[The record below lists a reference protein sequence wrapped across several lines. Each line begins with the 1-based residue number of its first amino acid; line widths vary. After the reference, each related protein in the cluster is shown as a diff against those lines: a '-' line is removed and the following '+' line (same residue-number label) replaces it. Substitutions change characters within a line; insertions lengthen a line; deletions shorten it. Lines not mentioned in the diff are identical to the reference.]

1 MRLSRLILLAALVLM
16 LMAVVFPASA
26 EEPLRIVYNTGV
38 APLKFED
45 NAGRPQGLFPDLWRQ
60 WAFKARREIEFVSV
74 DSFDASIA
82 MLRSGRADLHAGLF
96 KTPERE
102 RFLAYSEPILTL
114 DYHIFTHPGI
124 EPLESLDQA
133 TGFIVG
139 MVRGGYTEEVVRA
152 KIPSPYIAFY
162 SSYDALFRAALKG
175 EIKVFVAT
183 KISLLYYLSEK
194 RLANIFGYDR
204 QTPLFTQTYFTATAK
219 ANSRLIE
226 AVNQGLQKISPD
238 DRLQMEKKWIARRAK
253 AIPTD
258 FALKLN
264 LDEAAFL
271 ARTETV
277 RVHNETDWVPFNF
290 NQNDTPMGYSIDYM
304 KLLAAKTGLDIEFV
318 TGPSWDAFFDQMRS
332 GDLDVMLNI
341 AMTPERQE
349 FLTFTPPYLQMIQ
362 ALYTRQDFP
371 NVTAIEDLFG
381 KRMAVPR
388 GFYLQEVLQRYPR
401 IEVLEVNTTTD
412 AILAVSTGKADALF
426 DLMPV
431 VNHAL
436 ERLQV
441 TNLKVGGDLGI
452 AEGRPIPLHIA
463 TRSEDVLLARIL
475 TKGMRLI
482 TDAER
487 RELHYRWIAHRDAD
501 RQTVVLSEA
510 EKQWLQDHPQIRLG
524 VDPSWPPF
532 EQKDSQGAYAGI
544 TSDYVKLLNQRLGT
558 AMTPEM
564 GLTWTQ
570 VLDKVRNR
578 ELDMVPCISPTPQ
591 REAFLRFTKPY
602 LTFQTV
608 IVTLRDAPFIS
619 GLADLNDRS
628 VGVMEGYITHESI
641 ARDYPKIG
649 LKPFQSVE
657 EGLRSVARGQI
668 AAFVGNLASVTF
680 VTKRLE
686 METLKVASTTEYNF
700 DLSMGVRRDW
710 PELIPILEK
719 GLQTISKDERAAI
732 HDRWINVIIERTV
745 DWPYFWRI
753 ISIVVGAA
761 IALVLVVFFW
771 NRRLASEIDERRRVQ
786 VQLTK
791 LSQAVEQ
798 SPASVVITDQN
809 GRIEYVNPMFV
820 EVTGY
825 PEAEALG
832 QTPRI
837 LKSDDV
843 SEAVYDDIRQTIH
856 AGKVWTG
863 ELRTR
868 RKNGEL
874 FWERAAIAPI
884 FDETGAITHF
894 VALEEDITERKEQ
907 EERFRALLEAAPD
920 AMVIINQDGAIV
932 LVNSQTERLFGYPRA
947 ELLGAPIEILVPEA
961 KRAGHPALVRRY
973 LNQPAVRVI
982 GEALDLTAQS
992 KDGTVIPVDISL
1004 SPIDTREG
1012 TLVVASV
1019 RDVTERKKAEE
1030 AIREQ
1035 KEFVETVINS
1045 IPDAISIIDVETA
1058 KVVDANDAFLAELGR
1073 SWEEVVG
1080 KPCHELTHGQVSI
1093 CAPPDHECPMLETI
1107 QTGRK
1112 CMTEHVHTGPQGQKL
1127 IMEVSTFPIR
1137 SEGGKVHQVVHV
1149 ARDITERKMA
1159 EDKIRD
1165 SQRQLSQIVDFLPDP
1180 TWVVDCDGVVVSWN
1194 RAIEKLTGVPAAD
1207 IGGKGDYEYALP
1219 FYDERRPVLIDLVRE
1234 WNEAYKQKYLTV
1246 KKDGENLRAESY
1258 HPHLGD
1264 GGIYI
1269 NAIAS
1274 LLYDTAGHVTG
1285 AIESLRDISESK
1297 HLQEELLHAKQAA
1310 DEANQAKSDFLA
1322 NMSHEIRTPMNAVLG
1337 MSHLALQTELTSK
1350 QEDYLKKI
1358 QTGAHSLLRIIN
1370 DILDFSKIE
1379 AGKLDVEHIEFN
1391 LEEVLENMAN
1401 MIPAKAREK
1410 QLEVLYATAPD
1421 VPLSLIGDPLRL
1433 GQILLNLTNNAV
1445 KFTDKGEIVVSTEL
1459 VTRAPDTATLKFSV
1473 RDTGIGMTAEQSAKL
1488 FQPFTQADSSTTR
1501 KYGGT
1506 GLGLTICKRLVEM
1519 MNGDIGVT
1527 SEPGEGSTF
1536 FFHAVFGL
1544 ADQEIKKRTQ
1554 QVGTLKG
1561 LRVLVVDDS
1570 ATSQSIFKETLE
1582 SFTFNVTVTDS
1593 GAKAITEFAAATER
1607 GQGYD
1612 LIIMDWKM
1620 PGMDGIETA
1629 RKIRAQFAGSAMPRI
1644 ILVTAYGRQEIMQQ
1658 AEAAGLEGFLI
1669 KPINPSV
1676 MLNTIMDVFGKD
1688 AVREPGDSAER
1699 GEPVDALR
1707 QIKGSRI
1714 LLVEDNEINQQV
1726 ATEILTNAGLQV
1738 ALAVNG
1744 QEAVDM
1750 VQAHDYDVVLMDI
1763 QMPVMDGYAA
1773 AREIRN
1779 PIRQRDGGQ
1788 ESDIQNIPIIAMTA
1802 HAMAGDREKALAC
1815 GMNDHV
1821 TKPIDTRDLFT
1832 TLAKWIQPVAAQEP
1846 DSGSTTSRAAAPQ
1859 PVADSPRLV
1868 SDDDGLPQDLPGF
1881 DLAAGLARLQGNRR
1895 LYRKLL
1901 LDFSAGYDS
1910 IGAEIQKAL
1919 ATGDIDQVHSLVH
1932 NIKGLAG
1939 NLAATRLHSAAT
1951 EMDGQVKQV
1960 MVGNHIDADQLEP
1973 SLEKLKAAI
1982 EEALTSC
1989 QGLSAS
1995 APEPDLQSKTEPI
2008 PSLPAELAEHTAE
2021 RLRKAADMGNITELK
2036 SIAEALRAESGTF
2049 IPIGNTIEQ
2058 LAEDFDLEGVVKL
2071 ADELVSTSK

>member
-1 MRLSRLILLAALVLM
+1 MKLKYKILLLYVGVSILIIVSISWFVSHKLEQLILKDIYIEFQNQLDHVDFALSRSVKNVEADLRTLASVEAVRTRDDAGFTSFLEADPATFEYNIGPTEQTIIEIFAIYRRHHPYTNSVYMGRENGSFVRSHRRNKPTQYDPRLRPWYVLAKKNPGKVMRTKPYRSVTSSDVNVGIVTALVDEQGQIYGVIGIDITLVNLTDYIRQADLGRRGYM
-16 LMAVVFPASA
+16 VLLDQAGTILAS
-26 EEPLRIVYNTGV
+26 RNTGSLFHNMGDRYDFDIEPV
-38 APLKFED
+38 YTSEKGAETFIMD
-45 NAGRPQGLFPDLWRQ
+45 GLEKYFIHHTSPELGW
-60 WAFKARREIEFVSV
+60 KLGIVVSV
-74 DSFDASIA
+74 DAIEDEIKGTIYRLVAALCFGLL
-82 MLRSGRADLHAGLF
+82 MLSV
-96 KTPERE
+96 
-102 RFLAYSEPILTL
+102 LTL
-114 DYHIFTHPGI
+114 IGLQRFVIKPLKKLEEGTGLITRTGKLDHRIDI
-124 EPLESLDQA
+124 ETNDEIGLLAHSFNDMMGNIQ
-133 TGFIVG
+133 
-139 MVRGGYTEEVVRA
+139 R
-152 KIPSPYIAFY
+152 S
-162 SSYDALFRAALKG
+162 DAALK
-175 EIKVFVAT
+175 A
-183 KISLLYYLSEK
+183 SEK
-194 RLANIFGYDR
+194 ELKKHRDNLEDLVEER
-204 QTPLFTQTYFTATAK
+204 TAE
-219 ANSRLIE
+219 LIE
-226 AVNQGLQKISPD
+226 A
-238 DRLQMEKKWIARRAK
+238 KK
-253 AIPTD
+253 
-258 FALKLN
+258 
-264 LDEAAFL
+264 
-271 ARTETV
+271 
-277 RVHNETDWVPFNF
+277 
-290 NQNDTPMGYSIDYM
+290 
-304 KLLAAKTGLDIEFV
+304 
-318 TGPSWDAFFDQMRS
+318 
-332 GDLDVMLNI
+332 
-341 AMTPERQE
+341 
-349 FLTFTPPYLQMIQ
+349 
-362 ALYTRQDFP
+362 
-371 NVTAIEDLFG
+371 
-381 KRMAVPR
+381 
-388 GFYLQEVLQRYPR
+388 
-401 IEVLEVNTTTD
+401 
-412 AILAVSTGKADALF
+412 
-426 DLMPV
+426 
-431 VNHAL
+431 
-436 ERLQV
+436 
-441 TNLKVGGDLGI
+441 
-452 AEGRPIPLHIA
+452 
-463 TRSEDVLLARIL
+463 
-475 TKGMRLI
+475 
-482 TDAER
+482 
-487 RELHYRWIAHRDAD
+487 
-501 RQTVVLSEA
+501 
-510 EKQWLQDHPQIRLG
+510 
-524 VDPSWPPF
+524 
-532 EQKDSQGAYAGI
+532 
-544 TSDYVKLLNQRLGT
+544 
-558 AMTPEM
+558 
-564 GLTWTQ
+564 
-570 VLDKVRNR
+570 
-578 ELDMVPCISPTPQ
+578 
-591 REAFLRFTKPY
+591 
-602 LTFQTV
+602 
-608 IVTLRDAPFIS
+608 
-619 GLADLNDRS
+619 
-628 VGVMEGYITHESI
+628 
-641 ARDYPKIG
+641 
-649 LKPFQSVE
+649 
-657 EGLRSVARGQI
+657 
-668 AAFVGNLASVTF
+668 
-680 VTKRLE
+680 
-686 METLKVASTTEYNF
+686 
-700 DLSMGVRRDW
+700 
-710 PELIPILEK
+710 
-719 GLQTISKDERAAI
+719 
-732 HDRWINVIIERTV
+732 
-745 DWPYFWRI
+745 
-753 ISIVVGAA
+753 
-761 IALVLVVFFW
+761 
-771 NRRLASEIDERRRVQ
+771 
-786 VQLTK
+786 
-791 LSQAVEQ
+791 
-798 SPASVVITDQN
+798 
-809 GRIEYVNPMFV
+809 
-820 EVTGY
+820 
-825 PEAEALG
+825 
-832 QTPRI
+832 
-837 LKSDDV
+837 
-843 SEAVYDDIRQTIH
+843 
-856 AGKVWTG
+856 
-863 ELRTR
+863 
-868 RKNGEL
+868 
-874 FWERAAIAPI
+874 
-884 FDETGAITHF
+884 
-894 VALEEDITERKEQ
+894 
-907 EERFRALLEAAPD
+907 
-920 AMVIINQDGAIV
+920 
-932 LVNSQTERLFGYPRA
+932 
-947 ELLGAPIEILVPEA
+947 
-961 KRAGHPALVRRY
+961 
-973 LNQPAVRVI
+973 
-982 GEALDLTAQS
+982 
-992 KDGTVIPVDISL
+992 
-1004 SPIDTREG
+1004 
-1012 TLVVASV
+1012 
-1019 RDVTERKKAEE
+1019 
-1030 AIREQ
+1030 
-1035 KEFVETVINS
+1035 
-1045 IPDAISIIDVETA
+1045 
-1058 KVVDANDAFLAELGR
+1058 
-1073 SWEEVVG
+1073 
-1080 KPCHELTHGQVSI
+1080 
-1093 CAPPDHECPMLETI
+1093 
-1107 QTGRK
+1107 
-1112 CMTEHVHTGPQGQKL
+1112 
-1127 IMEVSTFPIR
+1127 
-1137 SEGGKVHQVVHV
+1137 
-1149 ARDITERKMA
+1149 
-1159 EDKIRD
+1159 
-1165 SQRQLSQIVDFLPDP
+1165 
-1180 TWVVDCDGVVVSWN
+1180 
-1194 RAIEKLTGVPAAD
+1194 
-1207 IGGKGDYEYALP
+1207 
-1219 FYDERRPVLIDLVRE
+1219 
-1234 WNEAYKQKYLTV
+1234 
-1246 KKDGENLRAESY
+1246 
-1258 HPHLGD
+1258 
-1264 GGIYI
+1264 
-1269 NAIAS
+1269 
-1274 LLYDTAGHVTG
+1274 
-1285 AIESLRDISESK
+1285 
-1297 HLQEELLHAKQAA
+1297 AA

-1433 GQILLNLTNNAV
+1433 GQILLNLTNNAI
-1445 KFTDKGEIVVSTEL
+1445 KFTERGEIVISTEL
-1459 VTRAPDTATLKFSV
+1459 VTRDPDTATLKFSV

-1570 ATSQSIFKETLE
+1570 ATSQGIFKETLE
-1582 SFTFNVTVTDS
+1582 SFSFNVTATDS
-1593 GAKAITEFAAATER
+1593 GARAITEFAAATER

-1658 AEAAGLEGFLI
+1658 AQAAGLEGFLI

-1688 AVREPGDSAER
+1688 AVRESGDSAEP

-1919 ATGDIDQVHSLVH
+1919 VDGDIDQVHGLVH

-1939 NLAATRLHSAAT
+1939 NLAAIRLHSAAT

-1960 MVGNHIDADQLEP
+1960 MAGDRIDADQLEP

-1995 APEPDLQSKTEPI
+1995 APEPDLRTKAEPI